1 MSGRPD
7 ARPEVH
13 FVVPASIDDPTRPSG
28 GNVYDRRL
36 SDELP
41 GCGWAVHEHPVA
53 GDWPNPGPAD
63 RDRFVALLDGL
74 PDDSLVLVDGL
85 IASAAENLVTAA
97 GRLRVVV
104 LLHMPDATD
113 RIEAKVLN
121 AVAGVI
127 ATSQWS
133 RDRVITRYGLP
144 RDRVW
149 TAAPGVDPA
158 APAPGSPSG
167 RDLLAVGPIIPAK
180 GQDLLVAALAEC
192 ADLDWSCTF
201 VGSADFDRD
210 FVASLQAIATSSGIQ
225 DRLVF
230 AGPLSS
236 IALADLRS
244 KSDLMISASRR
255 EAYGMAV
262 AEGLAAGLPVIATDV
277 GGHREAVGQAA
288 DGTLPGRLVATDD
301 VQGLA
306 AGLRAFLTD
315 PALRANWRQA
325 ARSRSLD
332 LPGWPDTARTV
343 AAVLEQTGANP
354 HSAPPRF

>member
-1 MSGRPD
+1 
-7 ARPEVH
+7 
-13 FVVPASIDDPTRPSG
+13 VVPASIDDPQRPSG

-53 GDWPNPGPAD
+53 GDWPDPSPAD
-63 RDRFVALLDGL
+63 RDRFIALLDGL
-74 PDDSLVLVDGL
+74 PDDSLVVVDGL
-85 IASAAENLVTAA
+85 IASAAENLVTTAR
-97 GRLRVVV
+97 RLRVVV
-104 LLHMPDATD
+104 LLHMPEATD
-113 RIEAKVLN
+113 RVEADVLN
-121 AVAGVI
+121 AAAGVI

-133 RDRVITRYGLP
+133 RDWVMTHYGLP

-149 TAAPGVDPA
+149 TASPGVDPV

-167 RDLLAVGPIIPAK
+167 GNLLTVGPIVPAK
-180 GQDLLVAALAEC
+180 GQDLLVTALAEC
-192 ADLDWSCTF
+192 ADLDWSCTLVGATDLDRAF
-201 VGSADFDRD
+201 VT
-210 FVASLQAIATSSGIQ
+210 SLQAIATGSGIEG
-225 DRLVF
+225 RLVF

-236 IALADLRS
+236 TALDDLRS
-244 KSDLMISASRR
+244 QSDLMISASRR

-288 DGTLPGRLVATDD
+288 DGTLPGMLVATDD
-301 VQGLA
+301 VEGLT

-315 PALRANWRQA
+315 PHLRANWRKA

-332 LPGWPDTARTV
+332 LPGWANTARTV
-343 AAVLEQTGANP
+343 AAVLKQTSANP